1 MVTPTNAQL
10 RIRDHEDLGLLVV
23 APAGCGK
30 TEALAL
36 RIAGLLERDRTGGG
50 RKVLVTTFSNRARD
64 NIRDRLRTYV
74 SAPTLR
80 DRVSVS
86 NFHGLSARIFRAHA
100 RTIGMDPEML
110 LPESDWVRSQCLSWN
125 WSWDQIVP
133 AETALRHAKQH
144 AADDAA
150 VRASLEVQGAWG
162 AIQLE
167 DQRIAE
173 HRLTYDDLPRVA
185 ELLLAEDAIAD
196 LYRAHFAAVVVDEFQ
211 DLTPQQLRIVN
222 AIGAGRTTF
231 AGDLAQGIYGFAG
244 AQPTTIDAAVREQ
257 CPVVIEFA
265 ESHRSSPAVLAMV
278 NALNPLTGGLNL
290 TSARPESWPSDGLA
304 ACITFDNPHTEA
316 RWALW
321 FARAVLE
328 QAPSHRIGLI
338 CRNAPRREVLDALA
352 EQAGLPVFRW
362 DDGVLDTETARLIK
376 TMLVRIR
383 VDDLFAAA
391 DPLAYLRAA
400 AEIDSVLDVDVRRY
414 LADAL
419 VWCLDKLRDGL
430 TPAQVR
436 ERIRV
441 GDQETLLT
449 AAGVHLLSGHV
460 GKGQQFDWVVVVG
473 AEDGVVPDFR
483 STGSN
488 EQVNEE
494 ARVLSV
500 MVSRARHGV
509 VVTHASQVADRFGK
523 IRTKQPSRFFHYLAT
538 SGPTGHAG
546 VTAFVRDVDW
556 VAIAAR

>member
-1 MVTPTNAQL
+1 MVTPTAAQL
-10 RIRDHEDLGLLVV
+10 RIRNYEDLGLLVI

-36 RIAGLLERDRTGGG
+36 RVAGLLEREALRPG

-64 NIRDRLRTYV
+64 NIRDRLRSYLP
-74 SAPTLR
+74 APTLR

-86 NFHGLSARIFRAHA
+86 NFHGFSARIFRAHA

-110 LPESDWVRSQCLSWN
+110 LPESDWVRAQCLSWN
-125 WSWDQIVP
+125 WGWDQIVP
-133 AETALRHAKQH
+133 AETALREAKQEV
-144 AADDAA
+144 ADDAT
-150 VRASLEVQGAWG
+150 VRAFLEARGALG
-162 AIQLE
+162 AIDLE
-167 DQRIAE
+167 DQRIAD

-185 ELLLAEDAIAD
+185 ELLLAEEAIAD
-196 LYRAHFAAVVVDEFQ
+196 LYRAHFGAVVVDEFQ

-231 AGDLAQGIYGFAG
+231 AGDLAQGIYAFAG
-244 AQPTTIDAAVREQ
+244 AQPAAIDAAVRDQ

-278 NALNPLTGGLNL
+278 NGLNPLTGGLSL
-290 TSARPESWPSDGLA
+290 TSARAGSWPGGGLA
-304 ACITFDNPHTEA
+304 ACITFDNPHLEA
-316 RWALW
+316 QWALW
-321 FARAVLE
+321 FAGAVLA
-328 QAPSHRIGLI
+328 QVPNHRVGLI
-338 CRNAPRREVLDALA
+338 CRNAPRREVLDVLA
-352 EQAGLPVFRW
+352 EQSGLPVFRW
-362 DDGVLDTETARLIK
+362 DDGVLDTETARLVKI
-376 TMLVRIR
+376 MLVRIR

-391 DPLAYLRAA
+391 DPLAYLREA
-400 AEIDSVLDVDVRRY
+400 AEIETISDVDVRRY
-414 LADAL
+414 MADAL

-473 AEDGVVPDFR
+473 AEEGVVPDFR
-483 STGSN
+483 STGTN
-488 EQVNEE
+488 EQIMEE

-509 VVTHASQVADRFGK
+509 VVTHASQIADRYG
-523 IRTKQPSRFFHYLAT
+523 RTRAKQPSRFFQYLAT
-538 SGPTGHAG
+538 AGPTGHAG
-546 VTAFVRDVDW
+546 VSAFVGSADW